1 MTMAENSSEF
11 AKDLQMA
18 EAEAS
23 RARYQ
28 VDLARQQLDRAQQTQ
43 RFWEGLSSYIQNEYP
58 AQALL
63 LLRQEADLI
72 RRLPPSDAQV
82 VERLRLLYG
91 ELEQKAR
98 IVATGF
104 GRSFPTAAREA
115 GIQIDGTSRHPRY
128 TFNQGFLRLDLDERD
143 FTAKLTP
150 RDGESIHIGLDMSL
164 IVDKIRS
171 EQRRLFERELEP
183 EIFLRSL
190 YTAYSAVLR
199 SEQRQETDEVPLR
212 RVTNRLAKNLNRF
225 AADEFNI
232 DLSRLVQQG
241 SLVVDGRRLQLNH
254 TRNQRQ
260 GMLLHG
266 LESGGYV
273 GFISF
278 KSEKQS

>member
-1 MTMAENSSEF
+1 MAENSSEF

-104 GRSFPTAAREA
+104 GRSFPAAAREA
-115 GIQIDGTSRHPRY
+115 AIQIDGTSRHPRY

-150 RDGESIHIGLDMSL
+150 RDGESIHIGLDVSL

-199 SEQRQETDEVPLR
+199 SEQRQEADEVPLR